1 MSTRAHSSLLSP
13 PLPAH
18 LRFPSPHLGPSTW
31 TPDLKY
37 WHQPDRKVRAALVA
51 ASLPGSP
58 CILNQSNWQSPPA
71 KWDRMEQRKKKK
83 KRKELH
89 HYHHGKRLEP
99 CLDQDKHEP
108 NSLKPESLY
117 KAINLLFAIS
127 KGKTSFHPQKWL
139 PQGAPREAFL
149 WRIALSMVTLPRH
162 LFVSLTPF
170 L

>member
-1 MSTRAHSSLLSP
+1 MDTRSEILAPTRQEGQGCPRSCFVAWQPLHTKSKQLARSSCKM
-13 PLPAH
+13 
-18 LRFPSPHLGPSTW
+18 GQ
-31 TPDLKY
+31 D
-37 WHQPDRKVRAALVA
+37 
-51 ASLPGSP
+51 G
-58 CILNQSNWQSPPA
+58 A
-71 KWDRMEQRKKKK
+71 KEKKKK
-83 KRKELH
+83 KELH
-89 HYHHGKRLEP
+89 HYHHGERLEP

-108 NSLKPESLY
+108 ISLKPESLY